1 MHSQLSINIF
11 DTRFAIV
18 AVVSGLLA
26 LLLLVSPGAIAE
38 VGYIGDQEVEIER
51 ISQGNFRYPRSAQR
65 REIQGSVS
73 IEFTVGVTGEVVDAF
88 VLEANPPNRFE
99 KNALKYVRSFVYEPM
114 RINGVPTEV
123 KRIETKV
130 VYRLER

>member
-18 AVVSGLLA
+18 AVVSTLLA
-26 LLLLVSPGAIAE
+26 SLLFVSSGAIAE
-38 VGYIGDQEVEIER
+38 VGYIGDQKVEIER

-65 REIQGSVS
+65 REIEGTVS
-73 IEFTVGVTGEVVDAF
+73 IEFTVGVTGEVIDAF
-88 VLEANPPNRFE
+88 VLEATPPNRFE

-130 VYRLER
+130 TYRLQR

>member
-1 MHSQLSINIF
+1 MNSQLSVNIF

>member
-1 MHSQLSINIF
+1 MNSQLSINIF
-11 DTRFAIV
+11 TVRFAVI
-18 AVVSGLLA
+18 ALVSSLLA
-26 LLLLVSPGAIAE
+26 SLLFVSPGAIAE
-38 VGYIGDQEVEIER
+38 IGYIGDDEVKIER
-51 ISQGNFRYPRSAQR
+51 MSQGQFRYPRSAQR
-65 REIQGSVS
+65 REIEGSVS

-88 VLEANPPNRFE
+88 VLEATPPNRFE
-99 KNALKYVRSFVYEPM
+99 KNALKYVRSWVYEPM

>member
-1 MHSQLSINIF
+1 MNSQLSINIF

-18 AVVSGLLA
+18 AVVSSLLVS
-26 LLLLVSPGAIAE
+26 LLLVSPGAIAE
-38 VGYIGDQEVEIER
+38 VGYVGDQEVEIER